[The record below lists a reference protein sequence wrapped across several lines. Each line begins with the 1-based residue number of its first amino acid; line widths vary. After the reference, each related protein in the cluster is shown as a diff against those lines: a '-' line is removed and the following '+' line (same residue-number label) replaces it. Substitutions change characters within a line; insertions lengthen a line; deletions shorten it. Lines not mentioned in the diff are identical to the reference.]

1 MDRLEEASEMVVED
15 PEILSGTP
23 VIKGTRIPVHDVA
36 ALFDAGTPLDEILM
50 CYPSLKERQVELAS
64 VYAQAFPALKRSR
77 RSFADL
83 EHAKV
88 ISTEIRYFNMK
99 ASQSRKT
106 TS

>member
-1 MDRLEEASEMVVED
+1 MDRLEEAREMVLED

-36 ALFDAGTPLDEILM
+36 ALLDAGTPLDEILM
-50 CYPSLKERQVELAS
+50 CYPTLQQRQVELAS
-64 VYAQAFPALKRSR
+64 VYARAFPALKRPG

-88 ISTEIRYFNMK
+88 ISTEIRYLSME

-106 TS
+106 AP

>member
-1 MDRLEEASEMVVED
+1 MDRLEKAREMVVED

-36 ALFDAGTPLDEILM
+36 ALLDAGTPLDEILM
-50 CYPSLKERQVELAS
+50 CYPRLHERQVELAS
-64 VYAQAFPALKRSR
+64 VYAQAFPPLKKPR
-77 RSFADL
+77 RSFANF

-88 ISTEIRYFNMK
+88 ISTEIRYLNMES
-99 ASQSRKT
+99 SQSRKT